1 MIEAGLG
8 GVMCSYN
15 QLDGTWACENEYTLT
30 TVLKEQLGFR
40 GLIMTDW

>member
-15 QLDGTWACENEYTLT
+15 QLHGTWSCENEYTLT

-40 GLIMTDW
+40 GLVMTDW